1 MTEPISGV
9 QNQTIIMK
17 VSHES
22 SHMISLQQYS
32 AQAAMVN
39 SAQNLVK
46 RTEREMNAPRTVNQ
60 TEGKKTQSSTEG
72 KSQGEYTAKQRM
84 QKKEE
89 TGKVSQDNSHILDVR
104 V

>member
-46 RTEREMNAPRTVNQ
+46 RTEREMNAPKNVNQ

-72 KSQGEYTAKQRM
+72 KSQGEYIAQQGK

-89 TGKVSQDNSHILDVR
+89 KSKVTPDNSHILDVR

>member
-9 QNQTIIMK
+9 QNQTIILR

-22 SHMISLQQYS
+22 SHLVSLQQYS

-46 RTEREMNAPRTVNQ
+46 RTEREMNAPKNVNQ
-60 TEGKKTQSSTEG
+60 TEGKRTQSSTEG
-72 KSQGEYTAKQRM
+72 KSQGEYTAQGGT

-89 TGKVSQDNSHILDVR
+89 KGKVSQDNSHILDVR